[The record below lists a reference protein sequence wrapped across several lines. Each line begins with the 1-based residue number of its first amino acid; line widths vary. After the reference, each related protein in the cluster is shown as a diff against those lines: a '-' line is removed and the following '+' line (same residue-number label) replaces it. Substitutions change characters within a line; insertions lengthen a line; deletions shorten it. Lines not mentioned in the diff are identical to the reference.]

1 MKLIISV
8 LMAVTL
14 SACASNNSFYHGT
27 PSISTSTS
35 TSIPIK
41 DAVGNEIGRIYQS
54 VHVSSYGVS
63 ASTYTSLWNL
73 LGTDTDVSFNISW

>member
-1 MKLIISV
+1 MKTILITT
-8 LMAVTL
+8 LALLL

-27 PSISTSTS
+27 PSMSTSTS